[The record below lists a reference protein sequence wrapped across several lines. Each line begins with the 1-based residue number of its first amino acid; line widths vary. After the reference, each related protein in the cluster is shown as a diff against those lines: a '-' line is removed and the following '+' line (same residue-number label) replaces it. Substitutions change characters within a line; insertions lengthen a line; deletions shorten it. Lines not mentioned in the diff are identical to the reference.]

1 MTKSVRPTAKIVLYS
16 VDPVGTS
23 PWPVAPMNAVI
34 VSTGCSGFSDSV
46 GCWPA
51 AIRTIIVSP
60 TMREIA
66 STKLATMPDIAAGT
80 TTRVETLKRVDPSA

>member
-1 MTKSVRPTAKIVLYS
+1 MVLYS
-16 VDPVGTS
+16 IEPVGTS

-34 VSTGCSGFSDSV
+34 VSTGPSGSSDSV

-66 STKLATMPDIAAGT
+66 RTKLAMIPDTAAGT
-80 TTRVETLKRVDPSA
+80 TTLVATFRRVAPSA